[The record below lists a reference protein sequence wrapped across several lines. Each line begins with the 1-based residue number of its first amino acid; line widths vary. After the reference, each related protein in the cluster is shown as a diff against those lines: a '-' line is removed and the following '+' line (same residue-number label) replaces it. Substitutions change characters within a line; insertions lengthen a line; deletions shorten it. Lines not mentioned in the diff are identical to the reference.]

1 MFPGEDKMKTKR
13 LIFTVDL
20 PLKKVWSI
28 LRNVEHH
35 LPLLPGYIR
44 HEMVAENEFLLLI
57 KRKNAWIN
65 KWWNLRITVK
75 EWQEPSTLSL
85 SVEEM
90 NKIFSGEALVQT
102 TKAAAQKTLVKIYFK
117 YDISGSLNKF
127 FAHMIQ
133 TKDDED
139 IIQEIKSFLNGI
151 P

>member
-1 MFPGEDKMKTKR
+1 MKTKR

-75 EWQEPSTLSL
+75 EWQEPSTLYF
-85 SVEEM
+85 VGRRNEQ
-90 NKIFSGEALVQT
+90 NIFWRGVGSNNESGCAKNFGQNIFQV
-102 TKAAAQKTLVKIYFK
+102 
-117 YDISGSLNKF
+117 
-127 FAHMIQ
+127 
-133 TKDDED
+133 
-139 IIQEIKSFLNGI
+139 
-151 P
+151 